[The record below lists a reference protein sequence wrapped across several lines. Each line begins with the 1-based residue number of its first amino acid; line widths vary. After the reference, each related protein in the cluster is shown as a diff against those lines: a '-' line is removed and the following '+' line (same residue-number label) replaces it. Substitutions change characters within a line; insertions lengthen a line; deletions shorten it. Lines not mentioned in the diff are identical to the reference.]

1 MAGEASGR
9 AMRTRQH
16 AGVRVAALALAVVAG
31 AAWAGEAAA
40 PVGVTAATGPSL
52 LTRLRTGFDASSFGR
67 AGYVGAPPAGGAEA
81 MPPVAA
87 DWLVSGFQLTGED
100 LYRINCRSCH
110 GVGARGLGPDI
121 PSVVARVTGAAQQ
134 AAGGDATGELSIRH
148 RLLVGGQVMPAMAH
162 LSNAEV
168 EALLGYLSAVAGT
181 GRGAATP
188 AVAAPAARVGE
199 HVAKAVCQICHDA
212 SPGRLRAPGDQAL
225 SALAEMTARY
235 SARELVRKV
244 RSEAAGV
251 GPGHKPRLDYLRR
264 EELEAAYVYLIG
276 FPPADGKR

>member
-1 MAGEASGR
+1 MAGEVCGR
-9 AMRTRQH
+9 ARRTGRR
-16 AGVRVAALALAVVAG
+16 AGARIAVLALAWVGGAG
-31 AAWAGEAAA
+31 WASAAEA
-40 PVGVTAATGPSL
+40 PTGVTAAAGPSL
-52 LTRLRTGFDASSFGR
+52 LTRLRTGFDAASFGR
-67 AGYVGAPPAGGAEA
+67 AGYVGAAPAGGAEA
-81 MPPVAA
+81 MAPVPA
-87 DWLVSGFQLTGED
+87 DWLVAGFQLSGED

-181 GRGAATP
+181 GAGAARP
-188 AVAAPAARVGE
+188 PVAAPAVRVGE

-212 SPGRLRAPGDQAL
+212 SPGRQRPPGDQAL

-244 RSEAAGV
+244 RSDAAGI

-276 FPPADGKR
+276 FPPAASGH